1 MSRLLP
7 ALLAATALTL
17 PARANDSEAET
28 PLGGLI
34 LKQSDAITLERE
46 DLMISRDHVR
56 VAYRFVNTS
65 DKPVETLVAFPLPDI
80 PADDD
85 ENLHYW
91 SRPPQVEFKTTV
103 DGRPVD
109 YDIVQQAIYK
119 GEDVTARLTALH
131 LPLNRFAPEFD
142 KALAAAPK
150 TERDRLVAQGL
161 LHDEGGGAFSPRW
174 ALRVSMTRQQVFAP
188 HAPVAVTHE
197 YRPLIGGAVAGGL
210 DPGLRDSADF
220 REKTRRYCIEKDWL
234 ASFDRLVA
242 RRRGEVAPYSEVWIG
257 YVLKSGANWKGPI
270 GDFHLVVDKGR
281 PDSLVSFCA
290 EGVKKI
296 TSTRFEARYEN
307 FTPRDDLDI
316 LIVDWPR

>member
-28 PLGGLI
+28 ALGGLT
-34 LKQSDAITLERE
+34 LRQSAAITLERE
-46 DLMISRDHVR
+46 DLFISRERVR

-65 DKPVETLVAFPLPDI
+65 DKPVDTLVAFPLPDI
-80 PADDD
+80 PPDDD
-85 ENLHYW
+85 ENLNYW
-91 SRPPQVEFKTTV
+91 SRPPEVEFKTTV
-103 DGRPVD
+103 DGKPVD

-119 GEDVTARLTALH
+119 GEDVTAKLVALR
-131 LPLNRFAPEFD
+131 LPLNRFAPDFD
-142 KALAAAPK
+142 SAIAHAPK
-150 TERDRLVAQGL
+150 IERDRLVAQGL
-161 LHDEGGGAFSPRW
+161 LRDDAGSFSPRW
-174 ALRVSMTRQQVFAP
+174 ALRTSMTRQQVFAP

-197 YRPLIGGAVAGGL
+197 YRPLIGGSVAGGL
-210 DPGLRDSADF
+210 DPSLRDSADF
-220 REKTRRYCIEKDWL
+220 REKMRRHCIEKDWL
-234 ASFDRLVA
+234 ASFDRLAA

-296 TSTRFEARYEN
+296 SSTQFEARYEN
-307 FTPRDDLDI
+307 FTPREDLDI
-316 LIVDWPR
+316 LIIDWPR